1 MEHGLPISDQTNNR
15 EIPLKLAYSLGLSFL
30 GCYILVFWS
39 TLSSMESIW
48 RHSETY
54 MHGYLIAPISLW
66 LLYRDRTQL
75 AQFKPKPALLPAILS
90 LPILLIWLLA
100 YSININFV
108 SQFAAI
114 FYLQL
119 MLWSFLGHAFFRRYW
134 FPIGF
139 LIFLVPFGE
148 AANPILQQITADLV
162 VSMLQLINM
171 PVYRDG
177 LYLHTASA
185 VFEVAVACS
194 GLNFLL
200 SSLVLSCLFAYLNY
214 QKLYKS
220 LLFIAFVLVLSIIAN
235 GIRAFL
241 LVVIGESTQMAYGFG
256 ADHYYYGWLVFFIVM
271 FCSFWLGAK
280 FSDQDAAASYT
291 SIDGNTGSFYLT
303 SIAILIPLLLGAV
316 IRYSLPET
324 QKPTEAA
331 AIVTPAEALPGNS
344 QWGIRFYDGL
354 TRDHWQ
360 DSAGIDYFVAT
371 YANRQNKGDLITWH
385 NTLFATDRWTVR
397 HHNHIGG
404 LFNSYGT
411 LEIVNVAGQSQR
423 IYYWYEVGTITT
435 SNRVLVKLLQ
445 LSFLWL
451 QRDEP
456 AKIFAIS
463 TSANESV
470 ISIEQLMQAKVKLQ
484 QRVAELAKQDSD

>member
-1 MEHGLPISDQTNNR
+1 MTQGLPLTEHNNTR
-15 EIPLKLAYSLGLSFL
+15 PSQLAVVILGLLLLSGFV
-30 GCYILVFWS
+30 LVFWS
-39 TLSSMESIW
+39 TLLSMESIW

-66 LLYRDRTQL
+66 LLYRDRDQL
-75 AQFKPKPALLPAILS
+75 VRFKPQPSLLPAFLA
-90 LPILLIWLLA
+90 LPLLLLWLLA

-114 FYLQL
+114 VYLQL
-119 MLWSFLGHAFFRRYW
+119 LLWSFFGHAFFKRYW

-162 VSMLQLINM
+162 VWMLHLIDM

-200 SSLVLSCLFAYLNY
+200 SSLVLSCLFAYLHY

-220 LLFIAFVLVLSIIAN
+220 LLFIAFVVVLSIIAN

-280 FSDQDAAASYT
+280 FADNTDTPVAAVVS
-291 SIDGNTGSFYLT
+291 SRSHPISLT
-303 SIAILIPLLLGAV
+303 TLALLLPLALGVAL
-316 IRYSLPET
+316 RYSLPLT
-324 QKPTEAA
+324 ITPDTPTALY
-331 AIVTPAEALPGNS
+331 TPADAQAANS
-344 QWGIRFYDGL
+344 NWGIRFYDGL
-354 TRDHWQ
+354 SRDHWQ
-360 DSAGIDYFVAT
+360 DAQGIEYFVAT
-371 YANRQNKGDLITWH
+371 YANRQDKGELITWH
-385 NTLFATDRWTVR
+385 NTLFATDRWTIRR
-397 HHNHIGG
+397 HQQTGD
-404 LFNSYGT
+404 LFNRYGS
-411 LEIVNVAGQSQR
+411 LELVNVSGQTQR
-423 IYYWYEVGTITT
+423 IDYWYQLGSVKTT
-435 SNRVLVKLLQ
+435 NRVLVKLLQ
-445 LSFLWL
+445 LANLWL
-451 QRDEP
+451 RQDEP
-456 AKIFAIS
+456 AILFAVA
-463 TSANESV
+463 TSAHETVVSPQ
-470 ISIEQLMQAKVKLQ
+470 QLAEAQTKLAAIVAAQAKP
-484 QRVAELAKQDSD
+484 RAD

>member
-1 MEHGLPISDQTNNR
+1 MPVSEHTKRIT
-15 EIPLKLAYSLGLSFL
+15 SLTLIYAL
-30 GCYILVFWS
+30 GALLLGGYLLVFWPS
-39 TLSSMESIW
+39 LLSMESIW

-66 LLYRDRTQL
+66 LIYRDRTQL
-75 AQFKPKPALLPAILS
+75 VRFKPQPTLLPAFLA
-90 LPILLIWLLA
+90 LPLLLLWLLA

-114 FYLQL
+114 VYLQL
-119 MLWSFLGHAFFRRYW
+119 LIWGFFGHAFFRRYW

-162 VSMLQLINM
+162 IWMLHLINM

-185 VFEVAVACS
+185 VFEVAIACS

-200 SSLVLSCLFAYLNY
+200 SSLVLSCLFSYLHY

-220 LLFIAFVLVLSIIAN
+220 LLFIVFVIILSIFAN

-280 FSDQDAAASYT
+280 FADNTDTPVAADISSHPT
-291 SIDGNTGSFYLT
+291 NISLT
-303 SIAILIPLLLGAV
+303 TLALLLPLALGVAL
-316 IRYSLPET
+316 RYSLPLT
-324 QKPTEAA
+324 IMPD
-331 AIVTPAEALPGNS
+331 TPAALFTPADAQPANS
-344 QWGIRFYDGL
+344 NWGIRFYDGL
-354 TRDHWQ
+354 SRDHWQ
-360 DSAGIDYFVAT
+360 DAQGIEYFVAT
-371 YANRQNKGDLITWH
+371 YANRQDKGELITWH
-385 NTLFATDRWTVR
+385 NTLFATNRWTIRR
-397 HHNHIGG
+397 HQQTGE
-404 LFNSYGT
+404 LFNRYGSLELVNISGQT
-411 LEIVNVAGQSQR
+411 LR
-423 IYYWYEVGTITT
+423 INYWYQIGSVKTT
-435 SNRVLVKLLQ
+435 NRVLVKLLQ
-445 LSFLWL
+445 LANLWL
-451 QRDEP
+451 QQDEP
-456 AKIFAIS
+456 AVLFAVA
-463 TSANESV
+463 TSAHETVVSAQQL
-470 ISIEQLMQAKVKLQ
+470 IEAQIRLASI
-484 QRVAELAKQDSD
+484 VAEQSKSRAD